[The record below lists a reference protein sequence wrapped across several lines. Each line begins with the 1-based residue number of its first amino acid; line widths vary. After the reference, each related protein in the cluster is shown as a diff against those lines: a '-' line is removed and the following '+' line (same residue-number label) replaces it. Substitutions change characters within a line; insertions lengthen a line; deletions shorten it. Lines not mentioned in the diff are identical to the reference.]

1 MAIDKAVDSGALDT
15 LFENIGNA
23 IREKDG
29 TTALITPGNMPAKI
43 RAIRTGVDTSDA
55 TAAASDITK
64 GKTAYVNGKLI
75 TGTREEGESDMID
88 LTGYDAATFTNEY
101 IKNDEG
107 EDIGIMYKNL
117 NAAKEY
123 LAIVKGPNWSI
134 ASLDSDSKTQ
144 IKLSV
149 VCEGGGKIL
158 VPNDGTVQ
166 AYKLTG
172 ITSLSWYWEYKKAD
186 TQYINPINLELYS
199 KKQYAT
205 SALEL
210 TALKSDM
217 EASYVKGVN
226 SIDAV

>member
-1 MAIDKAVDSGALDT
+1 
-15 LFENIGNA
+15 
-23 IREKDG
+23 
-29 TTALITPGNMPAKI
+29 
-43 RAIRTGVDTSDA
+43 
-55 TAAASDITK
+55 
-64 GKTAYVNGKLI
+64 
-75 TGTREEGESDMID
+75 MID
-88 LTGYDAATFTNEY
+88 LTGYDAATFTKEY
-101 IKNDEG
+101 IKNDES

-123 LAIVKGPNWSI
+123 LAIVKGPNWST
-134 ASLDSDSKTQ
+134 ASLNSDSKTQ

-172 ITSLSWYWEYKKAD
+172 ITSLSWYWESDKSNNGQFID
-186 TQYINPINLELYS
+186 LISLELYS